1 MVKSIFKLRVRGYEL
16 DSFGHVNNAVYL
28 QYCEEAKWHFF
39 SESNTLGV
47 IEDLGLFPIILEN
60 KLRYMHELKL
70 HDVVR
75 IETSWSTNGKMLH
88 FTHTIFNETENVKSC
103 VVKGTV
109 AFVDRERIMH
119 DIPDELLQLEILQ
132 K

>member
-1 MVKSIFKLRVRGYEL
+1 MITSVFKLTVRGYEL

-28 QYCEEAKWHFF
+28 QYAEEAKWHFF

-47 IEDLGLFPIILEN
+47 IEGLGLFPIILEN
-60 KLRYMHELKL
+60 NLRYMHEIKL
-70 HDVVR
+70 HDEVR
-75 IETSWSTNGKMLH
+75 IETSWSTKGKTLH
-88 FTHTIFNETENVKSC
+88 FVHTIYNETETVKSC

>member
-1 MVKSIFKLRVRGYEL
+1 MEKSVFKLTVRGYEL

-28 QYCEEAKWHFF
+28 QYAEEAKWHFF

>member
-1 MVKSIFKLRVRGYEL
+1 MLFIFSIVKKLNGI
-16 DSFGHVNNAVYL
+16 
-28 QYCEEAKWHFF
+28 FF

>member
-1 MVKSIFKLRVRGYEL
+1 MITSVFKLTVRGYEL

-28 QYCEEAKWHFF
+28 QYAEEAKWHFF

-47 IEDLGLFPIILEN
+47 IEGLGLFPIILEN
-60 KLRYMHELKL
+60 KLRYMHELKM
-70 HDVVR
+70 HDEVR
-75 IETSWSTNGKMLH
+75 IETTWSTKGKTLH
-88 FTHTIFNETENVKSC
+88 FIHTIYNETENVKSC
-103 VVKGTV
+103 VVKGTI
-109 AFVDRERIMH
+109 AFVDHERIMH